1 MAEETN
7 NTSSVPLS
15 IEDQIRNSY
24 VPNRAARDRFEATP
38 EAPQEEQL
46 EALRIETAPIIEQE
60 TANIANEQ
68 KGFFSEVGEFFT
80 EAGKGAV
87 EGVIEEPGQALGLL
101 PDNYFGFKEPKDF
114 GDKLARGAG
123 QAFSF
128 FIPAAGGVRIGL
140 KLAGLFQKSGKL
152 SKAGAFITNSTAGA
166 LTDAFA
172 FDPRDP
178 NAADLALALGV
189 ISKDSRAGAA
199 TKEFLAQKDTD
210 PEATA
215 RFKAA
220 LTGLIAGGL
229 IDLLIKATGATRRA
243 FKKPKVD
250 PNDPNVPSGPAD
262 PSDPKVDPSKV
273 DPSGDALG
281 SSLPKGTQ
289 EAADELAE
297 GFVEGLEKLRNDGDP
312 NKINPIREALPD
324 EGPARKQTAEEYNN
338 DPRRIFEDA
347 EGNAQDIP
355 APIVEMLNKLGRGET
370 IPDQN
375 LDELLSVNFLKS
387 GASADINNV
396 LQFISR
402 YMDVKGLVKPSIAT
416 ADFDIVIPEMLTDLV
431 HGDAAAITN
440 ITEIIRKQTLSTNES
455 IKLIGTVKA
464 LKAIQLRKLAK
475 ANTAFAQ
482 SASPADK
489 QIRLKEMQI
498 LNTLLF
504 NGAGLSKATSDALRA
519 YGKMG
524 PSIENPDIV
533 KHAVQQRFVEP
544 VIEIQRTAAGHT
556 SKLDRLDKL
565 ATEEVKSQTTG
576 AKASTEITDSSSL
589 LEVTGKAGPGRKR
602 KFTVNTFKETPTGKR
617 IASAIKKLESTLLS
631 LKRPERGEPFPKKK
645 ALKDIA
651 SPEQLATINAIKADI
666 KRVKGERDTLF
677 NKFKKNAK
685 PQLKLRKKFEKLSK
699 EIEKLQEG
707 IDPRAEKSQRDQ
719 ITSPD
724 IATLQAERNK
734 LLAKL
739 KPLDETERILQNLN
753 DEFSDLLIKRLDNDF
768 GTVTKVEKEV
778 IGKDIRE
785 AIKREKERAKDA
797 IRNSEIEEA
806 FSLRATAAELKDIDE
821 MTFSQQ
827 RTRLAAMDRG
837 FTSKS
842 FKALSE
848 VYVNGLLSSGKTIAV
863 VNPMGTMSSIVSSI
877 FERSIAALK
886 TSLTGKGD
894 VDFQEVITLSWNY
907 MAGLPDF
914 FRVMGKALRHGP
926 SDPNFKVD
934 YMNVRDRGISKEAF
948 NVGGNLGKAVDYVG
962 TAVNLPGKLLISTDE
977 AFKALIGRAE
987 QRALSYRKARNEIG
1001 LTGGVD
1007 NKAAIQKRTQEI
1019 LDDVL
1024 NHEDILE
1031 QARASAAK
1039 NTFTNVLPDR
1049 IVKDAFGKEHP
1060 VPGVAKSIKT
1070 FIDQRDPT
1078 GISRIFIPFFQTP
1091 ANIFN
1096 FTFERTPL
1104 INRFSNSL
1112 KQELKST
1119 VPGVKELAEARM
1131 ASAWVIW
1138 GSLAT
1143 LAYQGN
1149 FTGAPPRDPALR
1161 NTMERSMG
1169 GRGWWSADFGN
1180 GLKTYDRFDP
1190 FGLILSASAIAAN
1203 MMKGMTNLAGQ
1214 YVRGDDSDA
1223 IEEKYNEVLMAGV
1236 IGVSE
1241 LLKNKTFL
1249 SSIGE
1254 LVDVFST
1261 DGRSTSNTLRK
1272 LVSFDPRISLYSSLR
1287 RDVTR
1292 YNDPTRPEKLQER
1305 ETVGDTLFERSVS
1318 GITNEI
1324 ATVFQEGLD
1333 STMFGWGNRFAMKD
1347 LAGNVVQYPGTN
1359 QELDVTLGAVQHMLY
1374 PLKGLQKSKS
1384 PLINKLAELESK
1396 IGQPSAL
1403 HKVNGVM
1410 LTDEE
1415 KAFTIDIWTKQNKIL
1430 DKMVVAKGFNQ
1441 IPPEMQLRMLKNL
1454 INQNKRNAIE
1464 VAKDKFSRLKQ
1475 STQEAKEDTFERL
1488 VSLNPVQGFQPPNTQ
1503 GTN

>member
-7 NTSSVPLS
+7 NISSVPLS

-24 VPNRAARDRFEATP
+24 VTNRAARDRFEDTP
-38 EAPQEEQL
+38 EAPQQQQL

-60 TANIANEQ
+60 TTSIANDQ
-68 KGFFSEVGEFFT
+68 KGIFSEVTEF
-80 EAGKGAV
+80 GGNVIKGALQ
-87 EGVIEEPGQALGLL
+87 GAIAEPVQALGG
-101 PDNYFGFKEPKDF
+101 PDKLFGFKEPKDF
-114 GDKLARGAG
+114 GDQVARGFG
-123 QAFSF
+123 QALSF
-128 FIPAAGGVRIGL
+128 FIPAAGGIRAGL
-140 KLAGLFQKSGKL
+140 KLANLFQKSQKL
-152 SKAGAFITNSTAGA
+152 SKAGAFITNTTAGA

-199 TKEFLAQKDTD
+199 TKAFLAQKDTD

-229 IDLLIKATGATRRA
+229 IDLLIKASGATRRA
-243 FKKPKVD
+243 FKKSKAD
-250 PNDPNVPSGPAD
+250 PNDPNVPND
-262 PSDPKVDPSKV
+262 PSDPNAPKVDLG
-273 DPSGDALG
+273 GDETG
-281 SSLPKGTQ
+281 NSLPKGTQ
-289 EAADELAE
+289 EAADDLSK
-297 GFVEGLEKLRNDGDP
+297 GFVEGLEKLRNEGDP
-312 NKINPIREALPD
+312 NKINNIREALPD
-324 EGPARKQTAEEYNN
+324 EGPARKQIAEEFNN
-338 DPRRIFEDA
+338 DPRRIFED
-347 EGNAQDIP
+347 EQGNFKEP
-355 APIVEMLNKLGRGET
+355 PPEMVELWNKLAREET
-370 IPDQN
+370 IPDQDLN
-375 LDELLSVNFLKS
+375 ELISMNFLKS
-387 GASADINNV
+387 GASADINNT
-396 LQFISR
+396 LQFMSR
-402 YMDVKGLVKPSIAT
+402 YLDVKTLVKPSIAT
-416 ADFDIVIPEMLTDLV
+416 ADFDTVIPEMLTTLV
-431 HGDAAAITN
+431 HGTDEQIRGISDIIKKKTTDINEAIPYIGT
-440 ITEIIRKQTLSTNES
+440 
-455 IKLIGTVKA
+455 IKLLNTLQ
-464 LKAIQLRKLAK
+464 LKKLTN
-475 ANTAFAQ
+475 ANTKFAQ
-482 SASPADK
+482 DPSPAN
-489 QIRLKEMQI
+489 QQLRLKEYQI
-498 LNTLLF
+498 QSALLF
-504 NGAGLSKATSDALRA
+504 EGAGLSKATSDALRA
-519 YGKMG
+519 HGKMG
-524 PSIENPDIV
+524 PAINNPAIV
-533 KHAVQQRFVEP
+533 KDAVQKRFIEP
-544 VIEIQRTAAGHT
+544 VVEIQRTAAGHT

-565 ATEEVKSQTTG
+565 ATDEVKAQTTG
-576 AKASTEITDSSSL
+576 AKESVEVTDASSL

-602 KFTVNTFKETPTGKR
+602 KITINTFKETPTGKR

-631 LKRPERGEPFPKKK
+631 LKRPERGAPFPKKK
-645 ALKDIA
+645 SLKDIA
-651 SPEQLATINAIKADI
+651 SPEQLATINGIKSKIKQVKAD
-666 KRVKGERDTLF
+666 RDSLF

-699 EIEKLQEG
+699 QIEKLQEG
-707 IDPRAEKSQRDQ
+707 IDPRVGKSQRDK

-724 IATLQAERNK
+724 IATLQAERDK
-734 LLAKL
+734 LLSKL

-768 GTVTKVEKEV
+768 GTITKVEKEV

-797 IRNSEIEEA
+797 IRNAEIEEA
-806 FSLRATAAELKDIDE
+806 FSLRASAAELRDIDK

-837 FTSKS
+837 FTAKS
-842 FKALSE
+842 YKALAE
-848 VYVNGLLSSGKTIAV
+848 VYVNGLLSSGKTIAI
-863 VNPMGTMSSIVSSI
+863 VNPMGTMSSIISSI
-877 FERSIAALK
+877 FERSLAALK
-886 TSLTGKGD
+886 TTVTGKGD
-894 VDFQEVITLSWNY
+894 VDFEEVITLGWNY

-948 NVGGNLGKAVDYVG
+948 NVGGNLGKAVDYIG
-962 TAVNLPGKLLISTDE
+962 TAVNIPGKLLISTDE

-987 QRALSYRKARNEIG
+987 QRALSYRKARNEVG
-1001 LTGGVD
+1001 LTGTVD
-1007 NKAAIQKRTQEI
+1007 NKAAIRKRTQEI

-1031 QARASAAK
+1031 QARSAAAK
-1039 NTFTNVLPDR
+1039 NTFTNVLPNR
-1049 IVKDAFGKEHP
+1049 VVKDAFGNERE
-1060 VPGVAKSIKT
+1060 VPGVALSIKQ

-1138 GSLAT
+1138 GSLMT

-1149 FTGAPPRDPALR
+1149 FTGAPPRDPRLR
-1161 NTMERSMG
+1161 LTMERSMG
-1169 GRGWWSADFGN
+1169 GRGWWSGDFGN
-1180 GLKTYDRFDP
+1180 GLKTYDKFDP

-1203 MMKGMTNLAGQ
+1203 MAKGMTNLAGQ

-1223 IEEKYNEVLMAGV
+1223 IEEKYNEVLMSGV
-1236 IGVSE
+1236 VGLSE

-1249 SSIGE
+1249 SAIGE

-1292 YNDPTRPEKLQER
+1292 YNDPNRPEKFQER
-1305 ETVGDTLFERSVS
+1305 ETEGDTLLERSVS

-1347 LAGNVVQYPGTN
+1347 LAGNIVQYPGTN
-1359 QELDVTLGAVQHMLY
+1359 QELDVTLGAVDKMLNTINK
-1374 PLKGLQKSKS
+1374 PLVRSTS
-1384 PLINKLAELESK
+1384 PLINKLAELEAK

-1410 LTDEE
+1410 LNDEE
-1415 KAFTIDIWTKQNKIL
+1415 KAFTIDIWTKRNKIL
-1430 DKMVVAKGFNQ
+1430 DKLVVAKGFNK
-1441 IPPEMQLRMLKNL
+1441 IPPDLQLKILTNL

-1464 VAKDKFSRLKQ
+1464 VTKGKFSRLQ
-1475 STQEAKEDTFERL
+1475 QAAKTAKIDTFKRL
-1488 VSLNPVQGFQPPNTQ
+1488 VSRNPVQGYQPPNTQ